1 MNTAPK
7 ISVVVPIYKVEKFL
21 ERCLISI
28 KEQTFTDFEVLII
41 DDGSPDKSPEIAE
54 EFCKTDERFTVYHK
68 ENGGLS
74 DARNYG
80 IERAKG
86 EYISFIDSD
95 DHVNKNFLREMYEL
109 CVKHDADMSYC
120 KYMYSYFNTGIKLPR
135 PSKAKT
141 GVMDRDEALSN
152 LIKDTMFQS
161 YAWNKLY
168 KTSLFL
174 DNDIRYPYMYFED
187 IATTARLLY
196 KSNKLAITSK
206 HLYYYE
212 KRFGSI
218 VGTMNAEKISDY
230 WRSILSERNYFQF
243 IGEYDRYKPAILKMA
258 KRAHAI
264 NVYSIIRQHVLNFDF
279 RKMKYNL
286 DTNKDIYRYIISNE
300 YVAVEGIPEVP
311 YKLVQPGR
319 RYKKPKEK
327 KYKI

>member
-1 MNTAPK
+1 MNNTPK

-21 ERCLISI
+21 KRCLKSI
-28 KEQTFTDFEVLII
+28 QAQTFTDFEVLII
-41 DDGSPDKSPEIAE
+41 NDGSPDRSPQIAE
-54 EFCKTDERFTVYHK
+54 EFCKTDDRFFLYHK

-95 DHVNKNFLREMYEL
+95 DHVHKDFLKAMYDL
-109 CVKHDADMSYC
+109 CEKYGADMGYC

-135 PSKAKT
+135 PSKAKA
-141 GVMDRDEALSN
+141 GEMDRDKALN
-152 LIKDTMFQS
+152 GLIRDSMFQS

-168 KTSLFL
+168 KTKLFTE
-174 DNDIRYPYMYFED
+174 NNIRYPYMYFED
-187 IATTARLLY
+187 IATSGRLLY
-196 KSNKLAITSK
+196 KSNKLAVCSR

-230 WRSILSERNYFQF
+230 WRSILSERNYFQY
-243 IGEYDRYKPAILKMA
+243 IGEYDRYKDSILDFA
-258 KRAHAI
+258 KKAHAI
-264 NVYSIIRQHVLNFDF
+264 NIYSIIRQHILNFDF

-286 DTNKDIYRYIISNE
+286 DTNKDIYLYITSDE
-300 YVAVEGIPEVP
+300 YVAVDGIPEIP

-319 RYKKPKEK
+319 RPKKNKEK